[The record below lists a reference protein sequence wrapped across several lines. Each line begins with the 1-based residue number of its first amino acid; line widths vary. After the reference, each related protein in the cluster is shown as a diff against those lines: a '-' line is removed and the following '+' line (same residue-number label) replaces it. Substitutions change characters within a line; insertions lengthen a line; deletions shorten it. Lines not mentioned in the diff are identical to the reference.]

1 MLKSQSQ
8 NEELKAII
16 ASVFYLET
24 EANRAG
30 LQEIGFILKETLA
43 NIEKW
48 LTETASG
55 KGDGLSKFVDS
66 DLYKILTLMNKF
78 SKLYKTD
85 LVAVLDAI
93 ESHNANGVT
102 H

>member
-1 MLKSQSQ
+1 MLDSLSQ

-30 LQEIGFILKETLA
+30 LQGIGLILRETLA

-48 LTETASG
+48 LKDAASG
-55 KGDGLSKFVDS
+55 KSDGLSKCIDS
-66 DLYKILTLMNKF
+66 DLYKILVLMNKF

-93 ESHNANGVT
+93 ESYNASRVT